1 MCLFFVIIKFMKF
14 FKWLIIF
21 LCWILVWWIIIKYNP
36 SNIADRIPNAMIRN
50 SSLAYYQDKY
60 ERFEMV
66 DAILQEDYY
75 YPENINSWLMIQD
88 AVKAYVD
95 AVDDPYTV
103 YMDSEENS
111 GFMNE
116 LEWEDHFEWIWAVV
130 SKKDYYVLI
139 EEVIKNAPAYKA
151 WIKPL
156 DRIIKI
162 DDDYIQDWTLDE
174 AVKHMRWPAWTK
186 VEITLERDN
195 WDETV
200 ILKIEVTRDTVDIPS
215 VSSEVLNIWEKKVW
229 YIEISTIW
237 EETEKLFKLSIKE
250 LSDEWI
256 DWMILDLRWNWGWYL
271 DVWVEIASHFIP
283 KWQLVV
289 SAKYRWYSDTNYYS
303 EWYWDLEWMKTVVL
317 VDWLTASAGEIIA
330 LALQEQVWATL
341 LWTTTFWKWSI
352 QTIYPFQ
359 DWDSIKYTVWARYP
373 PSDISVNEIWAAPD
387 IVVEFDAEAYIN
399 NDIDNQLE
407 EAKNLFN

>member
-1 MCLFFVIIKFMKF
+1 MKF
-14 FKWLIIF
+14 FKGLIVF
-21 LCWILVWWIIIKYNP
+21 LCWILVWWIIIKFSP
-36 SNIADRIPNAMIRN
+36 GNITNIISSVSIKDN
-50 SSLAYYQDKY
+50 SLWYYQNKY
-60 ERFEMV
+60 ERFELV
-66 DAILQEDYY
+66 DAILQDDYY
-75 YPENINSWLMIQD
+75 YPENINSWLMIQE

-95 AVDDPYTV
+95 AIDDPYTV

-162 DDDYIQDWTLDE
+162 DDDYIQDRTLDE

-186 VEITLERDN
+186 VEITLERDS
-195 WDETV
+195 WDDTEV
-200 ILKIEVTRDTVDIPS
+200 LKIEVIRDTVDIPS
-215 VSSEVLNIWEKKVW
+215 VTSEILNIWEKKVW
-229 YIEISTIW
+229 YVEISTIW

-250 LSDEWI
+250 LLDEWI
-256 DWMILDLRWNWGWYL
+256 DWMILDLRWNWGGYL

-317 VDWLTASAGEIIA
+317 VDWLTASAWEIIA

-399 NDIDNQLE
+399 DDIDNQLE

>member
-1 MCLFFVIIKFMKF
+1 MKF
-14 FKWLIIF
+14 FRGLIIF
-21 LCWILVWWIIIKYNP
+21 LCWILVWWIIIKFSP
-36 SNIADRIPNAMIRN
+36 GNITNIISSVSIKDN
-50 SSLAYYQDKY
+50 SLWYYQNKY
-60 ERFEMV
+60 ERFELV
-66 DAILQEDYY
+66 DAILQDDYY
-75 YPENINSWLMIQD
+75 YPENINSWLMIQE

-95 AVDDPYTV
+95 AIDDPYTV

-186 VEITLERDN
+186 VEITLERDS
-195 WDETV
+195 WDDTEV
-200 ILKIEVTRDTVDIPS
+200 LKIEVIRDTVDIPS
-215 VSSEVLNIWEKKVW
+215 VTSEILNVWEKKIW
-229 YIEISTIW
+229 YVEISTIW

-250 LSDEWI
+250 LLDEWI
-256 DWMILDLRWNWGWYL
+256 DWIILDLRWNWGGYL

-317 VDWLTASAGEIIA
+317 VDWLTASAWEIIA

-399 NDIDNQLE
+399 DDIDNQLE

>member
-1 MCLFFVIIKFMKF
+1 MKF
-14 FKWLIIF
+14 FRGLIVF

-36 SNIADRIPNAMIRN
+36 SNIANRISNVVIKDN
-50 SSLAYYQDKY
+50 SLAYYQDKY
-60 ERFEMV
+60 ARFELV

-95 AVDDPYTV
+95 AIDDPYTV

-174 AVKHMRWPAWTK
+174 AVKHMRWPAWSK

-195 WDETV
+195 WDDTEV
-200 ILKIEVTRDTVDIPS
+200 LKIEVTRDTVDIPS
-215 VSSEVLNIWEKKVW
+215 VTSEILNVWEKKIW
-229 YIEISTIW
+229 YVEISTIW
-237 EETEKLFKLSIKE
+237 EETEKLFKQSIKE
-250 LSDEWI
+250 LLGEWI
-256 DWMILDLRWNWGWYL
+256 DWMILDLRWNWGGYL

-317 VDWLTASAGEIIA
+317 VDWLTASAWEIIA

-373 PSDISVNEIWAAPD
+373 PSDISINEIWAAPD
-387 IVVEFDAEAYIN
+387 IIVEFDAEAYIN
-399 NDIDNQLE
+399 DDIDNQLE

>member
-1 MCLFFVIIKFMKF
+1 MKF
-14 FKWLIIF
+14 FRGLIVF

-36 SNIADRIPNAMIRN
+36 SDIANRISNVVIKN
-50 SSLAYYQDKY
+50 NSLAYYQDKY
-60 ERFEMV
+60 ERFELV
-66 DAILQEDYY
+66 DAILHEDYY

-95 AVDDPYTV
+95 AIDDPYTV

-195 WDETV
+195 WDDTEV
-200 ILKIEVTRDTVDIPS
+200 LKIEVTRDTVDIPS
-215 VSSEVLNIWEKKVW
+215 VTSEILNIWEKKIW
-229 YIEISTIW
+229 YVEISTIW

-250 LSDEWI
+250 LLDEWI
-256 DWMILDLRWNWGWYL
+256 DWMILDLRWNWGGYL

-283 KWQLVV
+283 KWQLIV

-303 EWYWDLEWMKTVVL
+303 KWYWDLEWMKTIVL
-317 VDWLTASAGEIIA
+317 VDWLTASAWEIIA

-399 NDIDNQLE
+399 DDIDNQLE

>member
-1 MCLFFVIIKFMKF
+1 MKF
-14 FKWLIIF
+14 FKGLIVF
-21 LCWILVWWIIIKYNP
+21 LCWILVWWIIIKFSP
-36 SNIADRIPNAMIRN
+36 GNITNIISSVSIKDN
-50 SSLAYYQDKY
+50 SLWYYQNKY
-60 ERFEMV
+60 ERFELV
-66 DAILQEDYY
+66 DAILQDDYY
-75 YPENINSWLMIQD
+75 YPENINSWLMIQE

-95 AVDDPYTV
+95 AIDDPYTV

-162 DDDYIQDWTLDE
+162 DDDYIQDRTLDE

-186 VEITLERDN
+186 VEITLERDS
-195 WDETV
+195 WDDTEV
-200 ILKIEVTRDTVDIPS
+200 LKIEVIRDTVDIPS
-215 VSSEVLNIWEKKVW
+215 VTSEILNIWEKKVW
-229 YIEISTIW
+229 YVEISTIW

-250 LSDEWI
+250 LLDEWI
-256 DWMILDLRWNWGWYL
+256 DWMILDLRWNWGGYL

-317 VDWLTASAGEIIA
+317 VDWLTASAWEIIA

-387 IVVEFDAEAYIN
+387 IVVEFDAEVYIN
-399 NDIDNQLE
+399 DDIDNQLE

>member
-1 MCLFFVIIKFMKF
+1 MKF
-14 FKWLIIF
+14 FKGLIVF
-21 LCWILVWWIIIKYNP
+21 LCWILVWWIIIKFSP
-36 SNIADRIPNAMIRN
+36 SNITNIISSVSIKDN
-50 SSLAYYQDKY
+50 SLWYYQNKY
-60 ERFEMV
+60 ERFELV
-66 DAILQEDYY
+66 DAILQDDYY
-75 YPENINSWLMIQD
+75 YPENINSWLMIQE

-95 AVDDPYTV
+95 AIDDPYTV

-186 VEITLERDN
+186 VEITLERDS
-195 WDETV
+195 WDDTEV
-200 ILKIEVTRDTVDIPS
+200 LKIEVIRDTVDIPS
-215 VSSEVLNIWEKKVW
+215 VTSEILNVWEREIWYV
-229 YIEISTIW
+229 EISTIW

-250 LSDEWI
+250 LLDEWI
-256 DWMILDLRWNWGWYL
+256 DWMILDLRWNWGGYL

-303 EWYWDLEWMKTVVL
+303 EWYWDLEWIKTVVL
-317 VDWLTASAGEIIA
+317 VDWLTASAWEIIA

-373 PSDISVNEIWAAPD
+373 PSDISINEIWAAPD

-399 NDIDNQLE
+399 DDIDNQLE

>member
-1 MCLFFVIIKFMKF
+1 MKF
-14 FKWLIIF
+14 FKGLIVF

-36 SNIADRIPNAMIRN
+36 SNIANKISSAMIGN
-50 SSLAYYQDKY
+50 NSLAYYQDKY
-60 ERFEMV
+60 ERFELV
-66 DAILQEDYY
+66 DAILQDDYY

-95 AVDDPYTV
+95 AIDDPYTV

-162 DDDYIQDWTLDE
+162 DEDYIQDWTLDE

-195 WDETV
+195 WDDTE
-200 ILKIEVTRDTVDIPS
+200 ILKIEVIRDTVDIPS
-215 VSSEVLNIWEKKVW
+215 VSSKVLNIWEKKVW
-229 YIEISTIW
+229 YVEISTIW
-237 EETEKLFKLSIKE
+237 EETENLFKLSIKE
-250 LSDEWI
+250 LLDEWI

-387 IVVEFDAEAYIN
+387 IVVEFDAETYIN
-399 NDIDNQLE
+399 DDIDNQLE

>member
-1 MCLFFVIIKFMKF
+1 MKF
-14 FKWLIIF
+14 VRWFIVF

-36 SNIADRIPNAMIRN
+36 DIISNNISNVIVKSNV
-50 SSLAYYQDKY
+50 LWYYQDKY
-60 ERFEMV
+60 SRFELV
-66 DAILQEDYY
+66 DAILENDYY
-75 YPENINSWLMIQD
+75 YPENINSWVMVQD

-95 AVDDPYTV
+95 AIDDPYTV
-103 YMDSEENS
+103 YMDADENS
-111 GFMNE
+111 WFMNE

-162 DDDYIQDWTLDE
+162 NDDYIQDWTLDE
-174 AVKHMRWPAWTK
+174 AVKNMRWPAWSI
-186 VEITLERDN
+186 VMITLERDDWEN
-195 WDETV
+195 TE
-200 ILKIEVTRDTVDIPS
+200 ILKFEVTRDTVDIPS
-215 VSSEVLNIWEKKVW
+215 VTSEVFTVWNKKIW

-237 EETEKLFKLSIKE
+237 EETEKLFKRSISE
-250 LSDEWI
+250 LKNEWI
-256 DWMILDLRWNWGWYL
+256 EWIILDLRWNWWGYL

-303 EWYWDLEWMKTVVL
+303 KWYWELEWIKTVVL
-317 VDWLTASAGEIIA
+317 IDKLTASAWEIIA

-352 QTIYPFQ
+352 QTIYPFN
-359 DWDSIKYTVWARYP
+359 DWDSIKYTVWAWYP

-407 EAKNLFN
+407 EAKNLFD